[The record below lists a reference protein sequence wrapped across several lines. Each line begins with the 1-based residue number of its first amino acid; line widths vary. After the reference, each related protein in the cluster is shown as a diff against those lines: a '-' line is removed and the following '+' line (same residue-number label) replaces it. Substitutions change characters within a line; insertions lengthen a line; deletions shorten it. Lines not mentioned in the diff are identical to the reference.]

1 MAKLSEETQAII
13 NRLKAEGDLIRNS
26 GTNSLRSVKVEL
38 SKFEGVFQSIN
49 TNLIDQTNM
58 LKAASALTQE
68 QLESQRR
75 REDFEEVQRNED
87 AKEKV
92 KTGPPGPVGSD
103 KSESV
108 LGALMSGGIGGIFK
122 DFAKIAVGGVGLF
135 AAYNFAKGYIDE
147 KSGGGFTKFE
157 TSMVKTFKDT
167 DWDQVGVSFK
177 EFAEKVPKALI
188 KITDF
193 LTNPLTYLV
202 GGAAA
207 AALKLAIT
215 GITTKIMTD
224 KIVDRVLENQG
235 MGGTDRQDRGRGR
248 GGKRGGGLKGF
259 FNLRAIGG
267 GLVGAAIAMVEKPVR
282 DWIGK
287 QTWSD
292 EEIAG
297 INVGDA
303 ADTAVMA
310 AGSMGIGMSLATM
323 FGLGA
328 FGIPALV
335 IGGTIAIAR
344 IAYKY
349 IQKQNAA
356 AEADF
361 ISKFDEMEK
370 SITDAGKV
378 GPDGLT
384 AEQIANIK
392 EISRTGLERIARATE
407 DATQAQIDRM
417 QLIVAEAEKLLAEN
431 MKAEDISTFG
441 NRNQEFSGGIRQ
453 NIAMSLE
460 GGDPEGI
467 RRLAAFAGD
476 QYDNS
481 FFLRAMNFGNKEK
494 YLERALGGMIDEYF
508 RDLGD
513 PNDPTDDVNFVP
525 FKDRE
530 KIRQQWM
537 QMLSETLD
545 GFQKGTGFRDFGSGT
560 PVMLH
565 NSEAVIPLQSAAGQV
580 MSALF
585 DQNLKPKMSAMTGIL
600 DRVEGAAGGG
610 GTVIVNNASTVAPN
624 VSNVI
629 QGGSVMQNT
638 TLLNTAGGGSSPMLP
653 GGVN

>member
-1 MAKLSEETQAII
+1 MAKISEETQAII

-75 REDFEEVQRNED
+75 REDFEEVQRNEE

-92 KTGPPGPVGSD
+92 ETGPPGPVGSD

-122 DFAKIAVGGVGLF
+122 DFAKIAIGGVGLF

-157 TSMVKTFKDT
+157 NSMVKTFKDT

-177 EFAEKVPKALI
+177 EFAEKIPEALL

-207 AALKLAIT
+207 TALGLAIK

-224 KIVDRVLENQG
+224 KIVDRVLQNQG
-235 MGGTDRQDRGRGR
+235 MGGTDRQDK
-248 GGKRGGGLKGF
+248 GGKGKGGGKGF
-259 FNLRAIGG
+259 FNLKNIGG
-267 GLVGAAIAMVEKPVR
+267 GLIGAAIAMAEKPIR
-282 DWIGK
+282 DWISK

-310 AGSMGIGMSLATM
+310 AGSMGIGMSLAGL

-328 FGIPALV
+328 LGIPALV

-349 IQKQNAA
+349 VQKKNAA

-370 SITDAGKV
+370 SITDAGEV

-441 NRNQEFSGGIRQ
+441 NRNREFSGGIRQ

-467 RRLAAFAGD
+467 RRLAAFAGE
-476 QYDNS
+476 QYDND

-525 FKDRE
+525 YKDRE

-600 DRVEGAAGGG
+600 DKVAMGSGSAPI
-610 GTVIVNNASTVAPN
+610 TIVNSPTVAPN
-624 VSNVI
+624 VNNVI
-629 QGGSVMQNT
+629 QGGSVMNQT
-638 TLLNTAGGGSSPMLP
+638 TLLNNSSGGNGNYPFSMLP